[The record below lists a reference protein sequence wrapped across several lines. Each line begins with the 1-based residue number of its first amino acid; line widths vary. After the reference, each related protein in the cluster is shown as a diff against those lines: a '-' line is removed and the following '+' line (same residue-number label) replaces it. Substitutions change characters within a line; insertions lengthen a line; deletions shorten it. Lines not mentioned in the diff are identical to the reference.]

1 MCEALRDL
9 MKDEIQ
15 KEIQEAVQDAQQAA
29 TDAANIA
36 AIRNL
41 KAKQNLND
49 AQAMD
54 TLGIS
59 PADQIRYAPML

>member
-15 KEIQEAVQDAQQAA
+15 KEIQDAQQAA

-41 KAKQNLND
+41 KAKHNLND

>member
-15 KEIQEAVQDAQQAA
+15 KEIQDAQQAA

>member
-15 KEIQEAVQDAQQAA
+15 KEIQDAQQAA

-41 KAKQNLND
+41 KAKQNLNN